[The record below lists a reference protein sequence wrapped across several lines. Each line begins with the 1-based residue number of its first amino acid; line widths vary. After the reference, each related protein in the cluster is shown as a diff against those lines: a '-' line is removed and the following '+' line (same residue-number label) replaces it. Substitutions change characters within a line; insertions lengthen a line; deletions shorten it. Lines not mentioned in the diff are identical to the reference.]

1 MISEIEGLA
10 VPALLGL
17 ASAGALTGLVELARH
32 PARDKTDRWRDPAPR
47 LFRLLLPTARQIAL
61 WLTLSAQQQGRLQQ
75 RLDCAGVGYAI
86 LPSELIALRA
96 LTGLGAMLMAA
107 SVLLLLA
114 GAPLKTVSVSIIAA
128 FLGAAYPDLWL
139 FEQRKRRQRS
149 IERHFPGL
157 LELLALTVRAGMGF
171 GTALAQTGEHL
182 PNGPLKVECQRLNRE
197 IRTGFSRQDALAGLA
212 ARTQL
217 RCVKSFVGAVIQADE
232 TGAAISPVLA
242 DQARQG
248 RRERFAAAEKK
259 ANEAPVRMLLPLVA
273 LLFPVTFLIIGFPIA
288 LQFMDSGL

>member
-1 MISEIEGLA
+1 MISDIDSIA
-10 VPALLGL
+10 VPLLLGL
-17 ASAGALTGLVELARH
+17 ASACAATGVVELAH
-32 PARDKTDRWRDPAPR
+32 WPAREKVERWRDPAPR
-47 LFRLLLPTARQIAL
+47 LFRLLLPTARKIAL
-61 WLTLSAQQQGRLQQ
+61 WLTLSTEHQTRLQQ
-75 RLDCAGVGYAI
+75 RLETAGVGYAI
-86 LPSELIALRA
+86 LPGELIALRVLTA
-96 LTGLGAMLMAA
+96 VGAVLLTGG
-107 SVLLLLA
+107 LLLSFSVAESHALA
-114 GAPLKTVSVSIIAA
+114 LSSLTGA
-128 FLGAAYPDLWL
+128 LGAAYPDLWL

-171 GTALAQTGEHL
+171 GTALNQTGEHL
-182 PNGPLKVECQRLNRE
+182 PDGPLKVECQRLNRE

-217 RCVKSFVGAVIQADE
+217 SCVQSFVGAVIQADE

-288 LQFMDSGL
+288 LQFLDGGI